1 MRCSN
6 LARLSLSH
14 KLQTAGGENCPNY
27 INWPNKVSDLISIDI
42 YFYWDIINLF
52 YFFVEN
58 SNIYVDSYYISNIA
72 TKCPPPSSVVLK
84 RFLLTNLYLNHVFE
98 MLNFYKQP

>member
-1 MRCSN
+1 M
-6 LARLSLSH
+6 
-14 KLQTAGGENCPNY
+14 
-27 INWPNKVSDLISIDI
+27 
-42 YFYWDIINLF
+42 
-52 YFFVEN
+52 FFVEN

-72 TKCPPPSSVVLK
+72 TKCPPSSVVLK